1 MVQNSTVY
9 ITPTS
14 APRCSRSTFKRPLKP
29 MAEEKNTAHVG
40 VPTSSSSGD
49 SIPLDSSAAHTEQL
63 SFWTRMGCTPESF
76 KPRSVA
82 DKHNQLNQTLKS
94 RHMNMIAIGG
104 SIGAG
109 LFVGSGGALATGG
122 PASLIIDYSIIGIM
136 IFNVV
141 YALGEMAIMYP
152 ISGGFYV
159 YSGRFIDP
167 SWGFAMGRKGRLV
180 LRSETLT
187 SRDSW
192 CYFAQWAII
201 LPFEIIVASECIK
214 FWRDDLSP
222 GIWYTMFLATIL
234 LVNVFGVLGYGE
246 EEFWS
251 SLLKL
256 AAVVSFLFAGL
267 IFVLGGGPENGQFNS
282 YWGARLWKDPGAFRN
297 GFQGFCSVFVT
308 AAFSFAGT
316 ELVGLAAAESKTPLK
331 SLPSAVKQVFWRI
344 TLFYILSLLFIG
356 LLIPSND
363 KQLFGSGNFIDT
375 TASPMVLVANRAGIP
390 GYASFLNAVIL
401 VSVVSIGNSGVFGAS
416 RTLCALSE
424 QGYAPKLFSYVDKAG
439 RPLPATVLLISIGC
453 LAYVGLTPRGVEIF
467 DWLLALSGL
476 SALFTWGSIC
486 YCHIRF
492 RAAWKAQG
500 RTLDEIPFKAAF
512 GVVGS
517 WIGLGIIVVVL
528 IAQFYV
534 ALFPPA
540 LEGKLNSATGFFK
553 AYLAF
558 FVTLAFWAIGYF
570 WKGGG
575 LIKPLDVDLDA
586 GLKEVDWEAHR
597 AEQDRRRNAPTWKRI
612 LYMFG

>member
-1 MVQNSTVY
+1 
-9 ITPTS
+9 
-14 APRCSRSTFKRPLKP
+14 
-29 MAEEKNTAHVG
+29 MAEK
-40 VPTSSSSGD
+40 SIYGD
-49 SIPLDSSAAHTEQL
+49 SESKGSVPPTASRETLEIADSSAYDEQL

-76 KPRSVA
+76 KPRSVS
-82 DKHNQLNQTLKS
+82 DKHNQLNQTLKT

-122 PASLIIDYSIIGIM
+122 PASLIIDYLIIGVM

-141 YALGEMAIMYP
+141 YALGELAIMYP
-152 ISGGFYV
+152 ISGGFYI
-159 YSGRFIDP
+159 YTGRFVDK
-167 SWGFAMGRKGRLV
+167 SWGFAMG
-180 LRSETLT
+180 
-187 SRDSW
+187 W
-192 CYFAQWAII
+192 CYFMQWAII

-222 GIWYTMFLATIL
+222 AIWYTMFLVTII
-234 LVNVFGVLGYGE
+234 LVNIFGVLGYGE

-256 AAVVSFLFAGL
+256 GAVVSFLFAGF
-267 IFVLGGGPENGQFNS
+267 IFVLGGGPKGGQFDS

-331 SLPSAVKQVFWRI
+331 SLSSAVKQVFWRI

-356 LLIPSND
+356 LLIPSDD
-363 KQLFGSGNFIDT
+363 KQLFGSGNYIDT
-375 TASPMVLVANRAGIP
+375 TASPMVLVAYRAGIP
-390 GYASFLNAVIL
+390 GYASFLNVVIL

-416 RTLCALSE
+416 RTLCALAE
-424 QGYAPKLFSYVDKAG
+424 QSYAPKIFAYVDKAG
-439 RPLPATVLLISIGC
+439 RPLPATVLLISMGFI
-453 LAYVGLTPRGVEIF
+453 AYLGLLPQGTEIF

-476 SALFTWGSIC
+476 SALFTWASIC
-486 YCHIRF
+486 ICHIRF
-492 RAAWKAQG
+492 RAAWKHQG
-500 RTLDEIPFKAAF
+500 RTLEEIPFKAVG

-517 WIGLGIIVVVL
+517 YVGLTIIILVL

-534 ALFPPA
+534 ALFPPS
-540 LEGKLNSATGFFK
+540 LHGKVNSATGFFK
-553 AYLAF
+553 QYLAI
-558 FVTLAFWAIGYF
+558 FVTLAFWVVGYF

-575 LIKPLDVDLDA
+575 LIAPGEVDLDA
-586 GLKEVDWEAHR
+586 GRKEIDWAAHY
-597 AEQDRRRNAPTWKRI
+597 ADLEKRRNAPFFRRI
-612 LYMFG
+612 LYAVS